1 MLDDVPLQIQPV
13 LSVTDNVVFEA
24 FEGKCYLSILSCLLL
39 ACLYVGSLYIWR
51 GSLPRDHP
59 STIKKRFISVLFASA
74 VSPLIVWAW
83 MQAVE
88 VRVLFLGPLIQ
99 MAMDSPKGLVH
110 EVKSGFSLKN
120 VTDCLRDLCWLRN
133 HVVAPLTEELVFRAS
148 MLPILAPCTGPTAA
162 IFIAPLFFG
171 VAHFHHVIE
180 QLRFGHDSVLDILV
194 CAGKMSCSKCEYVC
208 LLSILPGMSEL
219 SVMFFCFSV
228 FQFSYTSVFGA
239 YTAFIFTRTGHL
251 VGPVLCHSFCNWM
264 GFPALGLALQHPQRP
279 VLMLSYEL
287 GLLLFILLLFPLT
300 DPLLFG
306 MTPICS
312 LILEPRAACS

>member
-1 MLDDVPLQIQPV
+1 
-13 LSVTDNVVFEA
+13 
-24 FEGKCYLSILSCLLL
+24 
-39 ACLYVGSLYIWR
+39 
-51 GSLPRDHP
+51 
-59 STIKKRFISVLFASA
+59 
-74 VSPLIVWAW
+74 

-88 VRVLFLGPLIQ
+88 VRPSPPLLALLGIRIEGSVPAAVLPLILTMVLFLGPLIQ

>member
-88 VRVLFLGPLIQ
+88 VRPSPPLLALLGIRIEGSVPAAVLPLILTMVLFLGPLIQ

-110 EVKSGFSLKN
+110 EVKSGF
-120 VTDCLRDLCWLRN
+120 T
-133 HVVAPLTEELVFRAS
+133 
-148 MLPILAPCTGPTAA
+148 
-162 IFIAPLFFG
+162 
-171 VAHFHHVIE
+171 HFHHVIE

>member
-88 VRVLFLGPLIQ
+88 VRPSPPLLALLGIRIEGSVPAAVLPLILTMVLFLGPLIQ

-194 CAGKMSCSKCEYVC
+194 CA
-208 LLSILPGMSEL
+208 
-219 SVMFFCFSV
+219 V

>member
-88 VRVLFLGPLIQ
+88 VRPSPPLLALLGIRIEGSVPAAVLPLILTMVLFLGPLIQ

-194 CAGKMSCSKCEYVC
+194 CAGKMSCSKC
-208 LLSILPGMSEL
+208 
-219 SVMFFCFSV
+219 
-228 FQFSYTSVFGA
+228 
-239 YTAFIFTRTGHL
+239 HL